1 MSSEGVV
8 VDAADHDM
16 AAIKA
21 TRGAKVGGGVMAG
34 SGVLAL
40 VLAFQ
45 GFAILGLRGSWQL
58 SEPVF
63 AVLGGLGVFAGARL
77 AAMRGIGALLTT
89 IVGGLLC
96 VTSLGWFV
104 LTMVNGLFL
113 FLPFFLAPL
122 SAFAA
127 LLGVLNLA
135 KTRDADVARSRLRS
149 QGLDAGF

>member
-1 MSSEGVV
+1 MV
-8 VDAADHDM
+8 
-16 AAIKA
+16 AIKA
-21 TRGAKVGGGVMAG
+21 TSSAKVGGGVMAAA
-34 SGVLAL
+34 GVLAL

-45 GFAILGLRGSWQL
+45 GFAILGLRGVYRL

-63 AVLGGLGVFAGARL
+63 LVLGALGILAGARL

-104 LTMVNGLFL
+104 WTLVSGLFL
-113 FLPFFLAPL
+113 ILPFFLVPI
-122 SAFAA
+122 SAWAA
-127 LLGVLNLA
+127 LMGVLNLA
-135 KTRDADVARSRLRS
+135 KTRDADAARSRLRA